1 MYRSGRFLVARQ
13 LIGLVI
19 KLVGILVVTRLIG
32 PEAYGLFAAV
42 AAVAAVLATIAVF
55 GIDVQLVRSPGS
67 AADDTAF
74 AVLVGSSVVIG
85 GLAALAAPLL
95 GSWLQDDGVVAPM
108 RTVAVL
114 LPLLVIGAPARAR
127 LERELRFDVVARNEL
142 AADIAVYV
150 VSIPLAVA
158 GAGVWAP
165 IAGLLARNAML
176 VVTSSLA
183 ARYLPRPVVDRGELV
198 ALARFGTGYSAA
210 KWFSLVGRLV
220 NPIVVGRVLGPVG
233 VGHVAVAS
241 RIVEQLG
248 AAKQATMRL
257 AIAAFA
263 KLGDDRDRLRAAHA
277 EGVLVQVVGSV
288 PLYAAAAFLA
298 PWLVPTAFGQ
308 DWAPAAELLG
318 LLAIAASVGTLF
330 NLGPPFLQVRG
341 RNGPVVRLRGL
352 QVASLL
358 GFTLL
363 LVPPL
368 GVVGYGLARLI
379 RTIPFLTLHRELLRW
394 FQPTYRSGA
403 RWVLALLPVMT
414 AAWWPGE
421 VRPVLL
427 FGPVA
432 LASLPSTRRELR
444 SVVAQV
450 VGRHRSSTTDA
461 REPDGR

>member
-42 AAVAAVLATIAVF
+42 AAVTAVLATVAVF
-55 GIDVQLVRSPGS
+55 GIDVQLVRSPRGS
-67 AADDTAF
+67 VADDTAF
-74 AVLVGSSVVIG
+74 VVLVGSSVVIG
-85 GLAALAAPLL
+85 GLAAIGAPLL

-108 RTVAVL
+108 RTVAAL
-114 LPLLVIGAPARAR
+114 LPLMVVGAPAKAR

-142 AADIAVYV
+142 TADITVYV
-150 VSIPLAVA
+150 VSIPLAIA

-165 IAGLLARNAML
+165 IAGLLARNAVL
-176 VVTSSLA
+176 VVTSSFA
-183 ARYLPRPVVDRGELV
+183 ARYVPRPVVDRAELG

-233 VGHVAVAS
+233 VGHVAVAT

-257 AIAAFA
+257 AVAAFA

-288 PLYAAAAFLA
+288 PLYASAAFLA
-298 PWLVPTAFGQ
+298 PWLVPAAFGR

-318 LLAIAASVGTLF
+318 LLAVAASIGTLF
-330 NLGPPFLQVRG
+330 NLGPPLLQVRG

-352 QVASLL
+352 QVTSLL

-363 LVPPL
+363 LVPSV
-368 GVVGYGLARLI
+368 GVVGYGLAQMI
-379 RTIPFLTLHRELLRW
+379 RTVPFLTLHRELLRW
-394 FQPTYRSGA
+394 FRPTYRAGA
-403 RWVLALLPVMT
+403 RWVLALLPMMT

-421 VRPVLL
+421 LRPVLL
-427 FGPVA
+427 LGPIV
-432 LASLPSTRRELR
+432 LASLPSTRREVR
-444 SVVAQV
+444 AVAAQV
-450 VGRHRSSTTDA
+450 VGRGS
-461 REPDGR
+461 